1 MTLRVMSIFRVLVL
15 VRYSSCVHKIERE
28 VELHSRRVD
37 EAASNHYSADVYIY
51 IY

>member
-28 VELHSRRVD
+28 VS
-37 EAASNHYSADVYIY
+37 YIADVLTRQRAIIIRQMYIY